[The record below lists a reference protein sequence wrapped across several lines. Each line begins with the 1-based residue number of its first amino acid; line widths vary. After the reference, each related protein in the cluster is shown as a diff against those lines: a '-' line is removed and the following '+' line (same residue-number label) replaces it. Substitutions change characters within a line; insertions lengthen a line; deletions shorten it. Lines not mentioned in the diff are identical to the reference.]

1 MGINWSKI
9 TGLFTSIAPILA
21 PVAGGPVGAILKA
34 ISSSVVII
42 ENYVTNKGSQ
52 EKRQRAI
59 DMVGSLLTVGE
70 EAAAKDLAS
79 DPLVASA
86 VGSVIDAE
94 VALRNAHAHLAVLV
108 EDIQQK
114 RKASESET

>member
-1 MGINWSKI
+1 M
-9 TGLFTSIAPILA
+9 
-21 PVAGGPVGAILKA
+21 
-34 ISSSVVII
+34 VII
-42 ENYVTNKGSQ
+42 ENFVTNKGSQ